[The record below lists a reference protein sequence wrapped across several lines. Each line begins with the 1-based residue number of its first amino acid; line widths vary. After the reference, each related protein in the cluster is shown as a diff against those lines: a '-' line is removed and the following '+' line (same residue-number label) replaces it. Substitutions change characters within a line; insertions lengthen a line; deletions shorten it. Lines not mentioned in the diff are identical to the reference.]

1 MRRFMG
7 FRLTVAML
15 LLFVSA
21 FINLSYADVKFTEQ
35 RNVQDFI
42 QMMVKKHGFKKQQLI
57 TLFSAVKIRPQVMK
71 HINKPLEKEAWHT
84 YQMLFVN
91 EWRIEHGVKFWNKHE
106 ATLRKAEK
114 EYGVPAA
121 IIVATIGIE
130 TKYGQRMGE
139 YRVID
144 SLSNIAFS
152 DSKRAPFFR
161 KELEQFLLLAREQ
174 HFDPLKIVGSYA
186 GAIGQPQFMPSSYR
200 YYSINFSGSGQTDLI
215 NNTVDVIGS
224 VANYYK
230 MHGWKTSEPVAAQA
244 LMMGDRFDYLLRT
257 DKIKPPFTIT
267 ELSRYGVVPK
277 YKMPASDASL
287 KVKIVELQNR
297 YNKEYWLAFH
307 NFGVIKRYNPSDLYA
322 MAVYQLSYYI
332 SSLRERSNHR

>member
-1 MRRFMG
+1 MRRFIG
-7 FRLTVAML
+7 FRLAVALLML
-15 LLFVSA
+15 LTC
-21 FINLSYADVKFTEQ
+21 INVSYADVKFTE
-35 RNVQDFI
+35 RPDVQDFI

-57 TLFSAVKIRPQVMK
+57 TLFSAVKIRPQVIK

-121 IIVATIGIE
+121 IIVATIGVE

-161 KELEQFLLLAREQ
+161 KELEQYLLLAKEQ

-186 GAIGQPQFMPSSYR
+186 GAMGQPQFMPSSYR
-200 YYSINFSGSGQTDLI
+200 YYAINYSGSGQIDLLHDP
-215 NNTVDVIGS
+215 VDVIGS

-230 MHGWKTSEPVAAQA
+230 KHGWKTGEPITEQA
-244 LMMGDRFDYLLRT
+244 LIVGDRFDYLTRT
-257 DKIKPPFTIT
+257 DKIKPPFTVS
-267 ELSRYGVVPK
+267 ELARYGVVPK
-277 YKMPASDASL
+277 YKLPPADASL
-287 KVKIVELQNR
+287 KVKLIELQNR
-297 YNKEYWLAFH
+297 YNKEYWIAFH
-307 NFGVIKRYNPSDLYA
+307 NFNVIKRYNPSDLYA

-332 SSLRERSNHR
+332 TSLRDRSNKR